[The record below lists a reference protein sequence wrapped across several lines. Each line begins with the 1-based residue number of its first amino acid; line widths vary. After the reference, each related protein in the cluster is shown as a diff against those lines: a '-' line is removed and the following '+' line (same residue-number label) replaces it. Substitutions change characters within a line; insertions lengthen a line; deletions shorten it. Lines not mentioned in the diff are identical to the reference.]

1 MQVDELTAA
10 TFADPRTLVT
20 GGADNV
26 GLKQQKKIDLFT
38 KTNAMAYFR

>member
-1 MQVDELTAA
+1 MHVDELTAA

-26 GLKQQKKIDLFT
+26 GFMQKSK
-38 KTNAMAYFR
+38 